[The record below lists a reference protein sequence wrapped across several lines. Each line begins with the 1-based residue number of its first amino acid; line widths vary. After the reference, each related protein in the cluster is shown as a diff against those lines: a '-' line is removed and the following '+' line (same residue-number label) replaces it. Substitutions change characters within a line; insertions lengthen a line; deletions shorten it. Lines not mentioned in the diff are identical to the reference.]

1 MENDSGVVSDNLPL
15 FSDIDEEVSTYNLS
29 YDNDWETFWLSTIL
43 VSNIRSLNFY
53 HHQGFI
59 FLQIIYFL
67 ILK

>member
-43 VSNIRSLNFY
+43 VSNIN
-53 HHQGFI
+53 H
-59 FLQIIYFL
+59 
-67 ILK
+67 